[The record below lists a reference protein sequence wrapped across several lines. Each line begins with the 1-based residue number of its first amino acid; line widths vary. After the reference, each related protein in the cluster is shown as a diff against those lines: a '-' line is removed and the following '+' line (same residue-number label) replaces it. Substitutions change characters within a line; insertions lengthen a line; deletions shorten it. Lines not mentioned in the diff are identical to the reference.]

1 MKLKEEALK
10 LLGSEKKESIEG
22 MGFEIIG
29 DIAIIEANMS
39 EEDLNKIANLIKKLH
54 PSIGVVARKIEDV
67 QGIYRTAKHEIIAT
81 YDRTEFLN
89 KLPKNMRNLSSY
101 ETVHYEHGCRFM
113 LNINEVYFS
122 SKLGFE
128 RKRIAEQVKEGE
140 KIAVLFAGVGPFA
153 IVIAKHKPVE
163 IDAVEI
169 NEKAVEYFYR
179 NIQLNKLKGKIAI
192 HHEDVGKWI
201 KNNSIEKYSRIIMPA
216 PKDAPT
222 YLEEVL
228 YKASNNAIIHHYF
241 FVKKEDIPNIREE
254 IEEKYG
260 VKVLYERVA
269 GSVGTNTF
277 RYVVDMK
284 KII

>member
-10 LLGSEKKESIEG
+10 LLGTEKKESIEE
-22 MGFEIIG
+22 MGFEIVG
-29 DIAIIEANMS
+29 DIAIIEANLNK
-39 EEDLNKIANLIKKLH
+39 EDLNNIANLIKKLH

-67 QGIYRTAKHEIIAT
+67 HGTYRTAKHEIIAT
-81 YDRTEFLN
+81 YDRNEFLN
-89 KLPKNMRNLSSY
+89 KLPKSMRNLSPY

-128 RKRIAEQVKEGE
+128 RKRIAEQVKENE

-153 IVIAKHKPVE
+153 IVIAKHKPIE

-169 NEKAVEYFYR
+169 NEKAVEYFYK
-179 NIQLNKLKGKIAI
+179 NVQLNKLKGKINI
-192 HHEDVGKWI
+192 YQEDVGKWI
-201 KNNSIEKYSRIIMPA
+201 KDNDINKYSRIIMPA

-222 YLEEVL
+222 YLDEVL
-228 YKASNNAIIHHYF
+228 NKASNNTIIHYYS
-241 FVKKEDIPNIREE
+241 FVKKEEIANIREE
-254 IEEKYG
+254 IENKYG
-260 VKVLYERVA
+260 VKVLYGRVA

-277 RYVVDMK
+277 RYVIDMK